1 MRTFIKIII
10 SIILLVIGGA
20 FGVSGVKILTLLF
33 GFIVVLIWSYKPN
46 KKTVENQKVEEEP
59 KRDEI
64 VWIRKPITEKKEI
77 QSPIKMNKKIIPTT
91 IE

>member
-1 MRTFIKIII
+1 MFLKNIGNYKYLKMRTFIKIII

-46 KKTVENQKVEEEP
+46 KKGCRESKS
-59 KRDEI
+59 KR
-64 VWIRKPITEKKEI
+64 RA
-77 QSPIKMNKKIIPTT
+77 
-91 IE
+91 